1 MAFVD
6 YFKIIRPMNA
16 FMVTVMAVSGI
27 WFANEFDAIW
37 FYYPL
42 TAVVVISYIGIAMVH
57 NDIIDLEIDR
67 INAPNRPIPSG
78 NLSLKQA
85 KKYIIFLF
93 VIGTTA
99 GLFLKYEAIIIMV
112 STLVISL
119 LYNSKLKKTGFLGN
133 LSVGFTATS
142 AFLYGD
148 AVASGFSNFWPFNS
162 WNASVYLFLISA
174 LLNTSREVAKGIMDV
189 SGDELHNVRT
199 IAVRYG
205 KKFAA
210 KFVWILLILAMIFAI
225 LPIINDIFGWVFI
238 AALITF
244 LILIIQVGV
253 PLVKNPSYETA
264 NKFKKRIILIMLFAL
279 IIIIIDVQV

>member
-1 MAFVD
+1 
-6 YFKIIRPMNA
+6 
-16 FMVTVMAVSGI
+16 MVTVMAVSGI

-148 AVASGFSNFWPFNS
+148 AVASGFSNFWPFNN

-189 SGDELHNVRT
+189 SGDELHNVKT